1 LLLQATNPPAMLGCT
16 ASSQDACFAA
26 ACRADNGW
34 RYWWTGLEG
43 FNGGAWSTITYTT
56 NTRWRLPAGVS
67 CPGGCVLQW
76 WAACSACCCAGLLAP
91 PWQLPHGGQAA

>member
-1 LLLQATNPPAMLGCT
+1 VDT
-16 ASSQDACFAA
+16 
-26 ACRADNGW
+26 GW

-43 FNGGAWSTITYTT
+43 LNGVTWSTITYTT

-76 WAACSACCCAGLLAP
+76 
-91 PWQLPHGGQAA
+91 